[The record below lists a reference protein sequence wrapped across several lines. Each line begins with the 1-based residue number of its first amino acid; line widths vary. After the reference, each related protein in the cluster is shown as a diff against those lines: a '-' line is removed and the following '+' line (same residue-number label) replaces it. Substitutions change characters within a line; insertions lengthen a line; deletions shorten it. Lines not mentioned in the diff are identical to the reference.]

1 MSHSPEAIPSISN
14 RKTLGIPGKTG
25 SMDHS
30 QTSTKKRVL
39 FFDQIKALMIA
50 LVIAVHVPMA
60 FGGISWMGVRIPIEG
75 VSDPLFGTAYRF
87 FVYICQTFFMYMLFL
102 ISGYFVPP
110 SVHKKGVV
118 RYLQDRLLRI
128 GVPFLVGLLI
138 INNASILLSRF
149 SPGSP
154 YAELP
159 WNEMPFNRLF
169 VLGFLVLLFV
179 FDLLYCF
186 WFAMRGDHFSVDTSV
201 PTPQL
206 RSWLISA
213 FILAILE
220 VVMSTR
226 TELWTA
232 LWNSPLNWFGAQGM
246 HIFTYAFMFFLG
258 CKASCHRWLEKLN
271 THLVVRWFRFSIASS
286 LCLLTIALV
295 VTFNGNISD
304 EAEKLTLVYAIFS
317 FFYTFIGWGVMGY
330 LLLWFQR
337 NQNRFGQWLA
347 TAGVDSYGAYVIHPL
362 VLVVVLE
369 AIGFIGLNHW
379 LIALAATV
387 LGIVISFGIVHQL
400 RRIPS
405 VARII

>member
-1 MSHSPEAIPSISN
+1 MSHSPEAIPSISS
-14 RKTLGIPGKTG
+14 RKTLGIPGNAG

-60 FGGISWMGVRIPIEG
+60 FSVSWMGVRIPMEG
-75 VSDPLFGTAYRF
+75 VSDPLFNTAYRF

-110 SVHKKGVV
+110 SVHKKSVV

-128 GVPFLVGLLI
+128 GVPFLVGLLL
-138 INNASILLSRF
+138 INNGSMLLGRLSPASPLAGLS
-149 SPGSP
+149 
-154 YAELP
+154 
-159 WNEMPFNRLF
+159 WNEMPFNRVA
-169 VLGFLVLLFV
+169 VLWFLVLLFI
-179 FDLLYCF
+179 FDLLYCS
-186 WFAMRGDHFSVDTSV
+186 WVALRGDRFSVDTSV
-201 PTPQL
+201 PVPQL

-213 FILAILE
+213 FLLAILE
-220 VVMSTR
+220 VAMLTR
-226 TELWTA
+226 TELWGA
-232 LWNSPLNWFGAQGM
+232 LLNSPLDGLGVQGR
-246 HIFTYAFMFFLG
+246 HLFTYSFMFFLG
-258 CKASCHRWLEKLN
+258 CKASSHHWLERLN
-271 THLVVRWFRFSIASS
+271 SHLVVRWFRFSIASA
-286 LCLLTIALV
+286 LCLLTILLV
-295 VTFNGNISD
+295 VTINGSLST
-304 EAEKLTLVYAIFS
+304 EAGKLAYLAA
-317 FFYTFIGWGVMGY
+317 FFYTFIGWGVIGY

-337 NQNRFGQWLA
+337 NEDRCGSWLA
-347 TAGVDSYGAYVIHPL
+347 IAGVDSYGAYVLHPL
-362 VLVVVLE
+362 VLVLVLE

-379 LIALAATV
+379 LIAVAATV

>member
-1 MSHSPEAIPSISN
+1 MSHSPEAIPSFSN
-14 RKTLGIPGKTG
+14 RKTLGIPGNAG

-60 FGGISWMGVRIPIEG
+60 FGGISWMGVRIPMEG
-75 VSDPLFGTAYRF
+75 VSDPLFNTAYRF
-87 FVYICQTFFMYMLFL
+87 FGYICQTFFMYMLFL

-128 GVPFLVGLLI
+128 GVPFLVGLLL
-138 INNASILLSRF
+138 INNSSMLLGRLSPASPLAGLS
-149 SPGSP
+149 
-154 YAELP
+154 
-159 WNEMPFNRLF
+159 WNAMPFNRVA
-169 VLGFLVLLFV
+169 VLWFLVLLFV
-179 FDLLYCF
+179 FDLLYCS
-186 WFAMRGDHFSVDTSV
+186 WVALRGDRFSVDTSV
-201 PTPQL
+201 PVPQL

-213 FILAILE
+213 FLLAILE
-220 VVMSTR
+220 VAMSTR
-226 TELWTA
+226 TELWAT
-232 LWNSPLNWFGAQGM
+232 LMNSPLDGFGFQGR
-246 HIFTYAFMFFLG
+246 HIFTYSFMFFLG
-258 CKASCHRWLEKLN
+258 CKASSHHWLERLDS
-271 THLVVRWFRFSIASS
+271 HLVVRWFRFSIASA
-286 LCLLTIALV
+286 LCLLTILLV
-295 VTFNGNISD
+295 VTINGSLST
-304 EAEKLTLVYAIFS
+304 EAGKLAYLGA
-317 FFYTFIGWGVMGY
+317 FFYTFIGWGVIGY

-337 NQNRFGQWLA
+337 NEDRCGSWLA
-347 TAGVDSYGAYVIHPL
+347 IAGVDSYGAYVLHPL
-362 VLVVVLE
+362 VLVLVLE

-379 LIALAATV
+379 LIAVAATV